1 MAAGDEPVAAQGHDE
16 MASADDLANTIL
28 GNAYRDRASD
38 IHFDPYGEDK
48 VRVRFRVDGILQ
60 DRWLLPTYK
69 IEPFI
74 NRLKVLANLD
84 ISNHAIPQD
93 GRFDIIV
100 SVPKRADDDPGGEP
114 KAGPKHEQALS
125 ARISVFM
132 TVAGE
137 AIVLRVLNRSEL
149 LISLENSE
157 LDSDTLSRCR
167 SLFAKNYGMVL
178 VTGPSGSGKTTLLYS
193 ILQEL
198 NSHEKNIITLE
209 DPVEY
214 RFEGMRQVQVV
225 PEQGLTF
232 AVGMRSILRQDP
244 DIIMIGEIRDPETAE
259 YAVRASLV
267 GRLVFSTVHANSS
280 IGTIARL
287 LDMNI
292 ERSLLAY
299 GINGVISKRLI
310 RKICDSCPTTY
321 TPEPSL
327 VKYFGFEQAEFKKGA
342 GCDVCNNTGYK
353 GRTSIIEVMEFDEGL
368 RSLILE
374 KAPVTA
380 LQGYCETSGN
390 MKTLRQSAKEKILA
404 GITTAEEAARFV

>member
-1 MAAGDEPVAAQGHDE
+1 MAAGDEPIVPAGHDE
-16 MASADDLANTIL
+16 MASAEELANTVL
-28 GNAYRDRASD
+28 GSAFRDRASD
-38 IHFDPYGEDK
+38 IHFDPYGDDK

-100 SVPKRADDDPGGEP
+100 SVPKRADGSGGDQ
-114 KAGPKHEQALS
+114 KAGPKQEQALS

-132 TVAGE
+132 TVSGE

-157 LDSDTLSRCR
+157 FDADTLARCR
-167 SLFAKNYGMVL
+167 ALFAKNYGMVL

-193 ILQEL
+193 ILQEI

-214 RFEGMRQVQVV
+214 RFDGMRQVQIV

-232 AVGMRSILRQDP
+232 AVGMKSILRQDP
-244 DIIMIGEIRDPETAE
+244 DVIMIGEIRDPETAE

-292 ERSLLAY
+292 ERSLIAY

-310 RKICDSCPTTY
+310 RKICDSCRTAY
-321 TPEPSL
+321 TPESSL
-327 VKYFGFEQAEFKKGA
+327 MKYFGFEQGEFTKGA
-342 GCDVCNNTGYK
+342 GCNACNNTGYL
-353 GRTSIIEVMEFDEGL
+353 GRTSIIEVMEFDEGM

-374 KAPVTA
+374 KAPITA
-380 LQGYCETSGN
+380 LQSYGEGSDK
-390 MKTLRQSAKEKILA
+390 MKTLRQSARERILA